1 MFIAT
6 DKQTGEKV
14 AIKKH
19 KQKDQD
25 EFGLMIPTL
34 RECQILQ
41 RMNHPNII
49 KVKDFFM
56 TDFSDNRKDYPDLY
70 MVMEYISFVS
80 RCYGSLMS
88 RVITIC
94 FI

>member
-25 EFGLMIPTL
+25 EFGVGM
-34 RECQILQ
+34 EE
-41 RMNHPNII
+41 
-49 KVKDFFM
+49 
-56 TDFSDNRKDYPDLY
+56 
-70 MVMEYISFVS
+70 MVHNS
-80 RCYGSLMS
+80 
-88 RVITIC
+88 
-94 FI
+94 